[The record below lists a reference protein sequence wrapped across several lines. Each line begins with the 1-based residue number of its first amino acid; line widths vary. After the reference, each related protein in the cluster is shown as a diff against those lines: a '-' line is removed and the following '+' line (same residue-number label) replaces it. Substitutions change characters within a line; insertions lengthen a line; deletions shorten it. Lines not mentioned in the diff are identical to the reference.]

1 MLLNTKEKNVFRNG
15 LDLSDIKKAE
25 KKKKLPTKDLK

>member
-1 MLLNTKEKNVFRNG
+1 MLLNTKEKMSLGMG

-25 KKKKLPTKDLK
+25 EKIKLPTKDLK